1 MITYYEPKRDVL
13 DKLAV
18 LEIENVKAEPHF
30 HRCIELLFIKE
41 GEAEICS
48 SKQKRVFR
56 KGEIAFIRLYSVH
69 SVYAESS
76 FSDTLLIPERYFAD
90 ASAVCDLGFFALDDV
105 IYNEKLF
112 GIENEIKKRL
122 DCGAEFM
129 LEGLVSV
136 LLGYVTERYRPCE
149 VYPAETNLM
158 SNIIEW
164 LDHNYTQT
172 ITLQFVAKNFGFGKY
187 HFSRLFNKLFG
198 CNFTVY
204 VNRLRARYVRENAG
218 KGKSVTALIYEAGFG
233 CTSAYYQFLKREKIV

>member
-1 MITYYEPKRDVL
+1 
-13 DKLAV
+13 
-18 LEIENVKAEPHF
+18 
-30 HRCIELLFIKE
+30 
-41 GEAEICS
+41 
-48 SKQKRVFR
+48 
-56 KGEIAFIRLYSVH
+56 
-69 SVYAESS
+69 
-76 FSDTLLIPERYFAD
+76 
-90 ASAVCDLGFFALDDV
+90 
-105 IYNEKLF
+105 
-112 GIENEIKKRL
+112 
-122 DCGAEFM
+122 M

-149 VYPAETNLM
+149 VYPAETQLM

-233 CTSAYYQFLKREKIV
+233 CASAYYQFLKREKIV